1 MARTIL
7 IFLLLVVLAPF
18 ASASEEVD
26 ANPGLEAATQK
37 QLPHVTMNI
46 GVEIGG
52 LEQAAEQAAQGLVL
66 IGESLDKIA
75 SNHDLTPEQHELV
88 QQALARV
95 DELSQ
100 NLNLT
105 VGQLPGT
112 VENSIAPMV
121 NAGKDFTAQIRL
133 IVILTAIGLVIII
146 LITLVAV
153 YHFVLAPVT
162 HSISETAGLLN
173 KLAKTLESTAK
184 IVDKSSQQNQRV
196 LEEMQKLQGA
206 DV

>member
-1 MARTIL
+1 
-7 IFLLLVVLAPF
+7 
-18 ASASEEVD
+18 
-26 ANPGLEAATQK
+26 
-37 QLPHVTMNI
+37 MNI
-46 GVEIGG
+46 GVEISG

-95 DELSQ
+95 DELIQ

-112 VENSIAPMV
+112 VEKSIAPMV

-206 DV
+206 NE

>member
-1 MARTIL
+1 M
-7 IFLLLVVLAPF
+7 
-18 ASASEEVD
+18 
-26 ANPGLEAATQK
+26 
-37 QLPHVTMNI
+37 
-46 GVEIGG
+46 
-52 LEQAAEQAAQGLVL
+52 
-66 IGESLDKIA
+66 
-75 SNHDLTPEQHELV
+75 
-88 QQALARV
+88 
-95 DELSQ
+95 DELGQ

-105 VGQLPGT
+105 VAQLPGT

-162 HSISETAGLLN
+162 HSVSETAGLLN

-184 IVDKSSQQNQRV
+184 IVDKSSEQNQRV

-206 DV
+206 DE

>member
-1 MARTIL
+1 M
-7 IFLLLVVLAPF
+7 
-18 ASASEEVD
+18 
-26 ANPGLEAATQK
+26 
-37 QLPHVTMNI
+37 
-46 GVEIGG
+46 
-52 LEQAAEQAAQGLVL
+52 
-66 IGESLDKIA
+66 
-75 SNHDLTPEQHELV
+75 
-88 QQALARV
+88 
-95 DELSQ
+95 DELGQ

-105 VGQLPGT
+105 VAQLPGT
-112 VENSIAPMV
+112 VEKSIAPMV

-153 YHFVLAPVT
+153 YYFVLAPAT
-162 HSISETAGLLN
+162 HAISETTGLLN

-206 DV
+206 NE

>member
-1 MARTIL
+1 MVRTIL
-7 IFLLLVVLAPF
+7 ILLLLVVIVPF

-26 ANPGLEAATQK
+26 ANQDPGAATQIP
-37 QLPHVTMNI
+37 LPHVTLNI
-46 GVEIGG
+46 GVEISG
-52 LEQAAEQAAQGLVL
+52 LERAARQAAQGLVS

-75 SNHDLTPEQHELV
+75 NNHELTGEQYELL
-88 QQALARV
+88 QQTLARV
-95 DELSQ
+95 DELGQ

-112 VENSIAPMV
+112 VEKSIAPMV

-146 LITLVAV
+146 LATLVAI
-153 YHFVLAPVT
+153 YHFVLAPAT
-162 HSISETAGLLN
+162 SSISETAGLLN

-184 IVDKSSQQNQRV
+184 IVDKSSEQNQRV
-196 LEEMQKLQGA
+196 LEEMRKLQGA
-206 DV
+206 DE

>member
-1 MARTIL
+1 MIRTIL
-7 IFLLLVVLAPF
+7 IFLLLVVILPF
-18 ASASEEVD
+18 ANASEEVD

-46 GVEIGG
+46 GVEISG
-52 LEQAAEQAAQGLVL
+52 LKQAAEQAAQGLVL

-95 DELSQ
+95 DELGQ

-105 VGQLPGT
+105 VAQLPGT

-184 IVDKSSQQNQRV
+184 IVDKSSEQNQRV

-206 DV
+206 DA